1 LLKKIKYLNFIILKI
16 QKKDKYMLKELL
28 KPEIEELIEQR
39 RWVELRDG
47 VTSWHPS
54 EVAELLLSIDKKDRV
69 LLFRALPR
77 DFATDVFTEYE
88 YEEREALLSN
98 LTDNETKFLLADLS
112 PDDRTDLLSELP
124 AKVTLDLMNML
135 SPQDLKEARTLLGY
149 PEESVGRL
157 MTPDFIRIKE
167 NWTVK
172 DAFNQIRKYGKH
184 SETINRVYVLDGKGR
199 LLDDILLK
207 ELILSEED
215 TKISDLMDYNVV
227 SISAFADQEE
237 AVRYMEKYDLYILP
251 VVDSDGNLV
260 GIVTF
265 DDVFDVSEEEATED
279 FQKIGGMNPVD
290 QSYLS
295 ASIGKLFIKRF
306 PWLFA
311 LLLANFI
318 TAAVISYYEPVIAS
332 VMALV
337 SFIPLLNG
345 AAGNS
350 GTQSATLII
359 RSLALGEI
367 NVKMWRKVF
376 MKELI
381 LGILMGSVLG
391 AFTYLR
397 GIMEGVENHE
407 VALVVSLSVV
417 ILLIWANLIGGLLP
431 IIITKFNLDPAVV
444 SSPLITTLIDI
455 TGISIYFNI
464 AIIIMNLPF

>member
-1 LLKKIKYLNFIILKI
+1 
-16 QKKDKYMLKELL
+16 MLKELL

-39 RWVELRDG
+39 KWTQLRDG
-47 VTSWHPS
+47 ITSWHPS

-77 DFATDVFTEYE
+77 DFATDVFIEYE
-88 YEEREALLSN
+88 YEERESLLNDLTDKETKYLLS
-98 LTDNETKFLLADLS
+98 DLS

-124 AKVTLDLMNML
+124 AKVTRDLLNML
-135 SPQDLKEARTLLGY
+135 SPEDLQEARTLLGY

-157 MTPDFIRIKE
+157 MTPDFIKIRE

-172 DAFNQIRKYGKH
+172 DALNQIRKFGKD
-184 SETINRVYVLDGKGR
+184 SETINRVYVLDKKGR

-207 ELILSEED
+207 NLILSDENTPIEN
-215 TKISDLMDYNVV
+215 LMDYTVI
-227 SISAFADQEE
+227 SISAFEDQEA
-237 AVRYMEKYDLYILP
+237 AVRYMEKYDLYVLP

-265 DDVFDVSEEEATED
+265 DDVFDVSEEETTED
-279 FQKIGGMNPVD
+279 FQKLGGMNPVD
-290 QSYLS
+290 QSYLT
-295 ASIGKLFIKRF
+295 ASIPKLFIKRF

-318 TAAVISYYEPVIAS
+318 SAAVITYYEPVIAS
-332 VMALV
+332 VVALV
-337 SFIPLLNG
+337 SFMPLLNG

-359 RSLALGEI
+359 RSLALGEL
-367 NVKMWRKVF
+367 NVSMWRKVF

-381 LGILMGSVLG
+381 LGVIMGAVLG
-391 AFTYLR
+391 FFTYLR
-397 GIMEGVENHE
+397 GIVEGDNSHE
-407 VALVVSLSVV
+407 LALVVSLSVL

-431 IIITKFNLDPAVV
+431 LIIAKFKLDPAVI
-444 SSPLITTLIDI
+444 SSPLITTIIDI

-464 AIIIMNLPF
+464 AIALMNIPF